1 MKTKKGY
8 LALLM
13 VLAICVGMFTG
24 CSGSNSTYDDD
35 DEDLGTLSNADTNT
49 DDAVEAED
57 VIGEVTYVGTS
68 YLSLST
74 YESTSEITDYTTLDT
89 STLTEVGGM
98 EYVYP
103 DEAAEY
109 YKVDS
114 ATLVAASYEDITAGC
129 IIAAVTDETGI
140 QQIIILKE
148 AADEDLTDDAATE
161 ETEDDGEMLPVDTYV
176 VAEVTAVNE
185 DGSLT
190 LLNYVSI
197 EDAME
202 YTIEDYFAADLTQF
216 ASDGTYSDYVIP
228 VDAVIYLIE
237 NSDDPEL
244 TEDGIADEITADYII
259 AGDMLVIY
267 TDDYGVTNI
276 VVYPAEAETEIT
288 E

>member
-1 MKTKKGY
+1 MKTTKKY

-13 VLAICVGMFTG
+13 ALLLCVSIFAG
-24 CSGSNSTYDDD
+24 CSDTGSNYDDD
-35 DEDLGTLSNADTNT
+35 DSELNTSTNADDELDAAVVSEDLL
-49 DDAVEAED
+49 
-57 VIGEVTYVGTS
+57 GEVTYVGTS
-68 YLSLST
+68 YMSLTT
-74 YESTSEITDYTTLDT
+74 YESANEITDYATLDV
-89 STLTEVGGM
+89 STLTEIGGM
-98 EYVYP
+98 EYIYP

-148 AADEDLTDDAATE
+148 AADEDLTDNTTLDD
-161 ETEDDGEMLPVDTYV
+161 TEDDSEMLPVDTYV

-185 DGSLT
+185 DGSLS

-216 ASDGTYSDYVIP
+216 ASDGTYSDYAIP
-228 VDAVIYLIE
+228 DDAIIYLVE
-237 NSDDPEL
+237 TSKDPEL

-259 AGDMLVIY
+259 VGDMLVIY
-267 TDDYGVTNI
+267 TDDAGTTNI
-276 VVYPAEAETEIT
+276 VVYPAEEVEVTE
-288 E
+288 

>member
-1 MKTKKGY
+1 MKTTKTY
-8 LALLM
+8 LALLTALL
-13 VLAICVGMFTG
+13 VCVSIFVG
-24 CSGSNSTYDDD
+24 CSDTGSNYDNSDTSLNTSTNSD
-35 DEDLGTLSNADTNT
+35 DEVDEI
-49 DDAVEAED
+49 VETED
-57 VIGEVTYVGTS
+57 VLGKVTYVGTS
-68 YLSLST
+68 YLSLTT
-74 YESTSEITDYTTLDT
+74 YESASMITDYATVDV
-89 STLTEVGGM
+89 SSLTEVGGM

-103 DEAAEY
+103 DTNAEY
-109 YKVDS
+109 YKVSS
-114 ATLVAASYEDITAGC
+114 AMLVSASYEDLAAGC
-129 IIAAVTDETGI
+129 MIAVTTGSDGT

-197 EDAME
+197 EDALE

-216 ASDGTYSDYVIP
+216 DSDGTYSDYTIP
-228 VDAVIYLIE
+228 DDAIIYLVE
-237 NSDDPEL
+237 TSEDPEL

-259 AGDMLVIY
+259 VSDMLVIY
-267 TDDYGVTNI
+267 TDDFGVTNI
-276 VVYPAEAETEIT
+276 VVYPAEAETEVT

>member
-1 MKTKKGY
+1 MKTTKKY
-8 LALLM
+8 LALLTALL
-13 VLAICVGMFTG
+13 VCVSIFAG
-24 CSGSNSTYDDD
+24 CSDTGSNYDNSDTSLNTSTNSD
-35 DEDLGTLSNADTNT
+35 DEVDEI
-49 DDAVEAED
+49 VETED
-57 VIGEVTYVGTS
+57 VLGKVTYVGTS
-68 YLSLST
+68 YLSLTT
-74 YESTSEITDYTTLDT
+74 YESASEITDYAAVDV
-89 STLTEVGGM
+89 SSLTEVGGM

-148 AADEDLTDDAATE
+148 AADEDLTDDTNPDE
-161 ETEDDGEMLPVDTYV
+161 PEDDSEMLPVDTYV

-197 EDAME
+197 EDALE

-216 ASDGTYSDYVIP
+216 DSDGTYSDYTIP
-228 VDAVIYLIE
+228 EDAIIYLVE
-237 NSDDPEL
+237 TSEDPEL
-244 TEDGIADEITADYII
+244 TEDGIADEITADDII
-259 AGDMLVIY
+259 VSDMLVIY
-267 TDDYGVTNI
+267 TDDFGVTNI
-276 VVYPAEAETEIT
+276 VVYPAEAETEVT